1 MTTATVSSEKFAS
14 ARLIVPRPD
23 AGDSHTAVGAARELK
38 GVRIRTGADLD
49 KARGAKLAWMQEVT
63 DLLTRLFDNGTVA
76 DYCNDWVGK
85 IFPEYAE
92 FGNFVEQF
100 YDEMEYRLGKLRTVH
115 KRVEQ
120 AAESPAPTLPA
131 TPHPSSAAPGP
142 MEVFPMASMVAVA
155 PVAVPSVT
163 SAGKKV
169 LLLSHGPNDV
179 TADAVLQF
187 MQQLGMPVVEA
198 DHANGLIETLE
209 SAGNDA
215 GFVVVM
221 NADADGDDAM
231 FR

>member
-1 MTTATVSSEKFAS
+1 MTTATVSSDKFAS

-23 AGDSHTAVGAARELK
+23 AARFLHTAVERGAELK
-38 GVRIRTGADLD
+38 AVRIRNGDDLD
-49 KARGAKLAWMQEVT
+49 KARGGKLAWMQEVT
-63 DLLTRLFDNGTVA
+63 DLLTRLFDNGSVA

-100 YDEMEYRLGKLRTVH
+100 YDEMEYRLGKLRTVL

-187 MQQLGMPVVEA
+187 MQQLGMPMSPA
-198 DHANGLIETLE
+198 HRRPDR
-209 SAGNDA
+209 
-215 GFVVVM
+215 
-221 NADADGDDAM
+221 NARIAQRRRLRRRDE
-231 FR
+231 RRSRRR